1 MKRHLFLYLLSVCS
15 SAIIAQNTIYVS
27 PGTTGI
33 QKGTSESPYGT
44 IEEAL
49 KQGLN
54 TTGNDTVHIRIQ
66 SGFYPL
72 NQTLRIDKSPS
83 VPVII
88 EGEGK
93 DKPVISGA
101 ITLTSWEKTPE
112 GWWKT
117 HVDEVT
123 RYGLKIE
130 QLYVNGN
137 RATRARTPDTGWFFV
152 EKADET
158 IHYKGT
164 GRSPEYATQRIQ
176 AKPED
181 MASLQGLSEEELNEV
196 MVMCYHK
203 WDNTRKYLS
212 MAIPDSGYFFLN
224 GQGMKPWN
232 PIQKG
237 SRFILENYK
246 QAMTTEGEW
255 FMEPSGDL
263 YYIPRKGEI
272 LSLIH
277 I

>member
-27 PGTTGI
+27 SGTTDI

-83 VPVII
+83 VPVVI

-117 HVDEVT
+117 HVDEVA

-152 EKADET
+152 EKAD
-158 IHYKGT
+158 G
-164 GRSPEYATQRIQ
+164 
-176 AKPED
+176 
-181 MASLQGLSEEELNEV
+181 
-196 MVMCYHK
+196 
-203 WDNTRKYLS
+203 
-212 MAIPDSGYFFLN
+212 
-224 GQGMKPWN
+224 
-232 PIQKG
+232 
-237 SRFILENYK
+237 
-246 QAMTTEGEW
+246 
-255 FMEPSGDL
+255 
-263 YYIPRKGEI
+263 
-272 LSLIH
+272 
-277 I
+277 

>member
-83 VPVII
+83 VPVVI

-117 HVDEVT
+117 HVDEVA

-137 RATRARTPDTGWFFV
+137 RATPG
-152 EKADET
+152 
-158 IHYKGT
+158 
-164 GRSPEYATQRIQ
+164 
-176 AKPED
+176 
-181 MASLQGLSEEELNEV
+181 
-196 MVMCYHK
+196 
-203 WDNTRKYLS
+203 
-212 MAIPDSGYFFLN
+212 PDSRYRMVLCG
-224 GQGMKPWN
+224 K
-232 PIQKG
+232 
-237 SRFILENYK
+237 SR
-246 QAMTTEGEW
+246 
-255 FMEPSGDL
+255 
-263 YYIPRKGEI
+263 
-272 LSLIH
+272 
-277 I
+277 